1 MDSNPVHFSREE
13 LDKIQARIVELTAK
27 ITESNE
33 QQDKLFGRENRQ
45 LLPEVWTWNKELRK
59 LRRIRDNQ

>member
-1 MDSNPVHFSREE
+1 MDSNPPPLSRDK

-33 QQDKLFGRENRQ
+33 QQDTVYGKENRQ
-45 LLPEVWTWNKELRK
+45 LLPEVMVWNRELRK